1 MDLSGAPHPESAAR
15 ALIDAGAATPFD
27 LERGPLFRGV
37 LYRLDAT
44 HSVLFLAMHHIVS
57 DGWSIDVIIDELL
70 AAYQALTS
78 GAPLALPPLGLQY
91 RDFAA
96 WQNRALEGEEA
107 RRHHDFWMASMAGE
121 LPVLDLP
128 ADAPRP
134 PVQTFSG
141 GLVEIAIDRETSGRL
156 RALARESGA
165 TPFAIWLAV
174 VRALLYR
181 YTGAR
186 DAIVG
191 TPVAGREHADLAN
204 QVGFYVNMLPLRT
217 QVTGAM
223 PFAALIDRAS
233 AVTTEALAHQIYP
246 YDRLVEQLRIPR
258 DMARNPLFDVVLS
271 VRDRDQTPH
280 PIAGMAVSPFPM
292 TAGTSKFDLTF
303 FFGESEDGSWNA
315 AIEYSADLFSA
326 ERIERLAAHLVAL
339 TASAARSPQRPL
351 AELEILDARER
362 ADVVERFPAAPS
374 AYPRDRTV
382 ASLFEE
388 QAASTPANTAVVAGL
403 ATLSYR
409 ELSSR
414 SDRLARRLLMHGVSP
429 EEPIGV
435 LLDPGES
442 IPVALLG
449 VLKAGGAYLPI
460 DPSAPKARIAFML
473 EDTGCRTVVSNV
485 ALSAI
490 YAGRHPGTTF
500 VDVDARDEAQ
510 TEGSAAL
517 PGLSASGASLAYV
530 MYTSGSTGT
539 PKASLIEQR
548 SVVRLVR
555 SADFL
560 QLGEDDRVLQTGSLA
575 FDASTFEIW
584 GPLLNGG
591 RVCFPP
597 RGAILDADTLESAIR
612 RDGIT
617 TMWLTSG
624 LFTQMVSSNLSLFGH
639 LRHVIA
645 GGERL
650 SVPHVNRVRDAFPR
664 LTMING
670 YGPTEN
676 TTFTACH
683 RIEEPCLRDVP
694 IGRPIAN
701 TTVYVLDADLR
712 PVPIG
717 VPGEICTG
725 GDGLA
730 RGYLNRA
737 DLTAERFVPHPF
749 ADGERLYRT
758 GDLGRWSADGTLE
771 ILGRLDAQ
779 VKVRGYRVEP
789 GEIEAAIRADQCV
802 RETAVIARRTGAGTL
817 ELIAY
822 IAAPADFDVA
832 AMRERLRLS
841 LPDYMVPARIVLL
854 DKLPLN
860 ASHKVDRGALPA
872 PQDVAAGGTTIA
884 TARTPEE
891 ALLVELLRGVLGRAE
906 IGIHD
911 NYFALGG
918 DSIQAI
924 QLASRVRAHG
934 WMLRVRDVFEHPTIA
949 GLAPLLR
956 PAQAG
961 RQAAVSSDREGPV
974 GLTAA
979 QRWFLREHEGELHHF
994 NQSVLLKTRTAVQE
1008 SALRAALAALQDRHD
1023 ALRLVFQRTDEGFS
1037 AEIRPHGGEA
1047 WLETIDL
1054 RGAVDGAREMVD
1066 RFDDMHAAFDLE
1078 RGPLFRAAIVNL
1090 ADGQRI
1096 WLAAHHLTVDGVS
1109 WRIMLEELSIAY
1121 GQAARGDAIDL
1132 GPRSASF
1139 RDRAEETSRFAL
1151 SAELIGEAAYWDAV
1165 DVNVTT
1171 SPQKGSYGDAGTV
1184 AVTIDAEET
1193 AAIVSGVHHA
1203 YGTDINDVLLAAL
1216 GLALDGWSGR
1226 ASSAVA
1232 LEGHGRE
1239 PLLDDLDL
1247 TRTVG
1252 WFTSIFPVILPSCGP
1267 DVRAQLRRTK
1277 ETLRAVP
1284 RKGAAYGILRD
1295 AQGEDARRL
1304 APAVSFNYLG
1314 GFDNSSQ
1321 ESFVEFAAESSGA
1334 AISPRLSRAHAW
1346 DVVALMTGG
1355 RLHLSVLCPAGRL
1368 DEGQQLLDRLR
1379 TALSAIV
1386 RHCAGRAAEATP
1398 SDFTSPALD
1407 LDGYDELLRSRGWT
1421 ATAVEDVC
1429 RPTPMQEGLI
1439 LQALLDRASPAY
1451 HVQMAFTLK
1460 GALDPERF
1468 TLAWRAVCGAHPV
1481 LRSAF
1486 AHEGLERPLRV
1497 VLRDRMPSF
1506 EWIDLRATS
1515 AAEQHVAVR
1524 DARARDL
1531 AGGFDFE
1538 RQTLMRFAIFRTAD
1552 DRWEIVWSY
1561 HHALL
1566 DGWSL
1571 GLVYRDFARAYGMPS
1586 APALPPA
1593 PDPAAYVRWL
1603 DGVDSNIA
1611 LAWWTAYLDGYEQTA
1626 VIPVTGA
1633 PPAVEPD
1640 AREHRVRLDPA
1651 DSARLSSTAARWGVT
1666 LATALQAAWGVVL
1679 GRYNRTSDAVFGAI
1693 VSGRPAAVADVDRMV
1708 GAFINAV
1715 PVRVRVGRS
1724 QTLREVATALQRDLV
1739 AAEPFH
1745 QVPLAEIQGATPLG
1759 RDLFTHLLVIENY
1772 PVERQMSE
1780 ASAASGLTVEAIEA
1794 HDRTHYSF
1802 SVTVVPGDDLAIELQ
1817 FDAAVHD
1824 PRQIAHTA
1832 DHYLRVLRAFAADDG
1847 QTLETLEMIGEAE
1860 REMVLRAWQPSRRE
1874 PVARTV
1880 AQLLSDQI
1888 ERTPENVAVVF
1899 DGHHVTYR
1907 ELGARIARV
1916 AAALKAAGVQRG
1928 ELVAVMLERS
1938 SAVPAALFGVLEC
1951 GAAYVPIDPAYPA
1964 SRIAFMLR
1972 DSGCRVVVA
1981 SRDSASGTSPLQRVA
1996 RHRV

>member
-1 MDLSGAPHPESAAR
+1 M
-15 ALIDAGAATPFD
+15 
-27 LERGPLFRGV
+27 
-37 LYRLDAT
+37 
-44 HSVLFLAMHHIVS
+44 
-57 DGWSIDVIIDELL
+57 
-70 AAYQALTS
+70 
-78 GAPLALPPLGLQY
+78 
-91 RDFAA
+91 
-96 WQNRALEGEEA
+96 
-107 RRHHDFWMASMAGE
+107 
-121 LPVLDLP
+121 
-128 ADAPRP
+128 
-134 PVQTFSG
+134 
-141 GLVEIAIDRETSGRL
+141 
-156 RALARESGA
+156 
-165 TPFAIWLAV
+165 
-174 VRALLYR
+174 
-181 YTGAR
+181 
-186 DAIVG
+186 
-191 TPVAGREHADLAN
+191 
-204 QVGFYVNMLPLRT
+204 
-217 QVTGAM
+217 
-223 PFAALIDRAS
+223 
-233 AVTTEALAHQIYP
+233 
-246 YDRLVEQLRIPR
+246 
-258 DMARNPLFDVVLS
+258 
-271 VRDRDQTPH
+271 
-280 PIAGMAVSPFPM
+280 
-292 TAGTSKFDLTF
+292 
-303 FFGESEDGSWNA
+303 
-315 AIEYSADLFSA
+315 
-326 ERIERLAAHLVAL
+326 
-339 TASAARSPQRPL
+339 
-351 AELEILDARER
+351 
-362 ADVVERFPAAPS
+362 
-374 AYPRDRTV
+374 
-382 ASLFEE
+382 
-388 QAASTPANTAVVAGL
+388 
-403 ATLSYR
+403 
-409 ELSSR
+409 
-414 SDRLARRLLMHGVSP
+414 
-429 EEPIGV
+429 
-435 LLDPGES
+435 
-442 IPVALLG
+442 
-449 VLKAGGAYLPI
+449 
-460 DPSAPKARIAFML
+460 
-473 EDTGCRTVVSNV
+473 
-485 ALSAI
+485 
-490 YAGRHPGTTF
+490 
-500 VDVDARDEAQ
+500 
-510 TEGSAAL
+510 
-517 PGLSASGASLAYV
+517 
-530 MYTSGSTGT
+530 
-539 PKASLIEQR
+539 
-548 SVVRLVR
+548 
-555 SADFL
+555 
-560 QLGEDDRVLQTGSLA
+560 
-575 FDASTFEIW
+575 
-584 GPLLNGG
+584 
-591 RVCFPP
+591 
-597 RGAILDADTLESAIR
+597 
-612 RDGIT
+612 
-617 TMWLTSG
+617 
-624 LFTQMVSSNLSLFGH
+624 
-639 LRHVIA
+639 
-645 GGERL
+645 
-650 SVPHVNRVRDAFPR
+650 
-664 LTMING
+664 
-670 YGPTEN
+670 
-676 TTFTACH
+676 
-683 RIEEPCLRDVP
+683 
-694 IGRPIAN
+694 
-701 TTVYVLDADLR
+701 
-712 PVPIG
+712 
-717 VPGEICTG
+717 
-725 GDGLA
+725 
-730 RGYLNRA
+730 
-737 DLTAERFVPHPF
+737 
-749 ADGERLYRT
+749 
-758 GDLGRWSADGTLE
+758 
-771 ILGRLDAQ
+771 
-779 VKVRGYRVEP
+779 
-789 GEIEAAIRADQCV
+789 
-802 RETAVIARRTGAGTL
+802 
-817 ELIAY
+817 
-822 IAAPADFDVA
+822 
-832 AMRERLRLS
+832 
-841 LPDYMVPARIVLL
+841 
-854 DKLPLN
+854 
-860 ASHKVDRGALPA
+860 
-872 PQDVAAGGTTIA
+872 
-884 TARTPEE
+884 
-891 ALLVELLRGVLGRAE
+891 
-906 IGIHD
+906 
-911 NYFALGG
+911 
-918 DSIQAI
+918 
-924 QLASRVRAHG
+924 
-934 WMLRVRDVFEHPTIA
+934 
-949 GLAPLLR
+949 
-956 PAQAG
+956 
-961 RQAAVSSDREGPV
+961 
-974 GLTAA
+974 
-979 QRWFLREHEGELHHF
+979 
-994 NQSVLLKTRTAVQE
+994 
-1008 SALRAALAALQDRHD
+1008 
-1023 ALRLVFQRTDEGFS
+1023 
-1037 AEIRPHGGEA
+1037 
-1047 WLETIDL
+1047 
-1054 RGAVDGAREMVD
+1054 
-1066 RFDDMHAAFDLE
+1066 
-1078 RGPLFRAAIVNL
+1078 
-1090 ADGQRI
+1090 
-1096 WLAAHHLTVDGVS
+1096 
-1109 WRIMLEELSIAY
+1109 
-1121 GQAARGDAIDL
+1121 
-1132 GPRSASF
+1132 
-1139 RDRAEETSRFAL
+1139 
-1151 SAELIGEAAYWDAV
+1151 
-1165 DVNVTT
+1165 
-1171 SPQKGSYGDAGTV
+1171 
-1184 AVTIDAEET
+1184 
-1193 AAIVSGVHHA
+1193 HHA

-1252 WFTSIFPVILPSCGP
+1252 WFTSIFPVILPSCGQ

-1284 RKGAAYGILRD
+1284 RKGAAYGIRRD

-1506 EWIDLRATS
+1506 EWIDLRAMS

-1693 VSGRPAAVADVDRMV
+1693 VSGRPAAVPDVDRMV

-1981 SRDSASGTSPLQRVA
+1981 SRDSASGTSPLSGWRVIACDEDLEIRVNPEAVGDADDSGPVTLDSPAYVIYTSGSTGQPKGVLVPHRALSNQVRWFIDEFKVGAADRYLQKAPISFDASVEEIYTPLLTGGSVVMPRADEHLDPDRLADLLRRERITLLTLVPSQLSAMQEDGWSPSGTPLRCLFLGGEATDPALLA
-1996 RHRV
+1996 RLPPPGNDFEVVNLYGPTETCDNATWWRWDGRTTGAMPLGAPVGNTEAYVLDEMLRPAPAGIFGELCLAGDNLAIGYLNRPELSRERFVTPAWLGTRVYRSGDLCRWNDQGELEFAGRIDSQVKIRGHRVECGEVESQLRSHPAVHDAAVIAHRCSSGDELVAFVVVTSGSDGIAPGELRGYLAGRLIDAMIPSRFEALD